1 MPRFATVNNVSS
13 YTRRA
18 GGIGD
23 LLSTATSQLGGIAP
37 YHFWDFINNRALFA
51 SADVGAVTSTPGWSY
66 TGTHS
71 VGGLRYADKADGTLE
86 AFGTNLLLQ
95 SQTFDNAAWTKTR
108 ATVTADATAAP
119 DGTTTAD
126 AFNEDNT
133 NSVSHELIQGITKAA
148 SAITYTQSVYV
159 KKGGRDWV
167 CITNWD
173 NSANGNRFWF
183 NVNTGV
189 IGSTATFGTP
199 FTSTSYS
206 IEAAG
211 NGFWRCITTFTTNT
225 ATSLTTTYYSV
236 SADLNTAPTTALNAV
251 GLYIWGAQLEAG
263 TTATTYIPT
272 TTAANGALRR
282 TDKGVLI
289 EGARTNLLL
298 RSQEFDNASWTK
310 LNATITANQV
320 AAPDGTLTA
329 DLMTNDTTNGNH
341 WVYGTG
347 VTFANA
353 TTYTASIFVKY
364 LDHRWISLRSDF
376 PAMYASFDLLNG
388 VVGSKD
394 ASITSYAMTAL
405 ANGWYRC
412 TITWTTTGAGG
423 GNIVVQMANGD
434 VTTSNSYAGT
444 GTRVYLWGAQLEA
457 ASFPSSYIPT
467 TTASATRAADVLTV
481 SSPGVTY
488 PLSLFAEFERVVDTA
503 GSEGLFRVDDTTANN
518 SARLFVDSADRFQ
531 AGQFSD
537 GASPVTGTLNLLTTY
552 KGAARFASNDLRACS
567 FATLGTND
575 TTATL
580 PASPTRIIFGN
591 SAETLA
597 NPQWGYLRR
606 CAIVNSAVNDAGL
619 TAMTT

>member
-1 MPRFATVNNVSS
+1 VPRFATVNNVSS

-23 LLSTATSQLGGIAP
+23 LLSTATSQLRGIAP
-37 YHFWDFINNRALFA
+37 YHWWDFIANRALFA
-51 SADVGAVTSTPGWSY
+51 SADVGGVASTPGWSY
-66 TGTHS
+66 I
-71 VGGLRYADKADGTLE
+71 R
-86 AFGTNLLLQ
+86 
-95 SQTFDNAAWTKTR
+95 
-108 ATVTADATAAP
+108 ADA
-119 DGTTTAD
+119 
-126 AFNEDNT
+126 
-133 NSVSHELIQGITKAA
+133 Q
-148 SAITYTQSVYV
+148 SAYAET
-159 KKGGRDWV
+159 
-167 CITNWD
+167 
-173 NSANGNRFWF
+173 SAGVLVPFA
-183 NVNTGV
+183 TGV
-189 IGSTATFGTP
+189 
-199 FTSTSYS
+199 
-206 IEAAG
+206 
-211 NGFWRCITTFTTNT
+211 
-225 ATSLTTTYYSV
+225 
-236 SADLNTAPTTALNAV
+236 
-251 GLYIWGAQLEAG
+251 
-263 TTATTYIPT
+263 
-272 TTAANGALRR
+272 LRR

-467 TTASATRAADVLTV
+467 GAASATRAADVLTV
-481 SSPGVTY
+481 SSPGVSY
-488 PLSLFAEFERVVDTA
+488 PLSLFAEFERVVDT
-503 GSEGLFRVDDTTANN
+503 GGVEDLLSIYTSSND
-518 SARLFVDSADRFQ
+518 
-531 AGQFSD
+531 FSD
-537 GASPVTGTLNLLTTY
+537 LRVSATDLGAITVNTASVNQATVTVAGVLATQVAYKLGGRVSTNSVQAARNGTLGIEDTSATMASGPTTIAFG
-552 KGAARFASNDLRACS
+552 KWVSGAES
-567 FATLGTND
+567 
-575 TTATL
+575 
-580 PASPTRIIFGN
+580 
-591 SAETLA
+591 
-597 NPQWGYLRR
+597 WGYLRR
-606 CAIVNSAVNDAGL
+606 SAIINSAVNDAGL
-619 TAMTT
+619 QSMTL

>member
-1 MPRFATVNNVSS
+1 M
-13 YTRRA
+13 
-18 GGIGD
+18 
-23 LLSTATSQLGGIAP
+23 
-37 YHFWDFINNRALFA
+37 
-51 SADVGAVTSTPGWSY
+51 
-66 TGTHS
+66 
-71 VGGLRYADKADGTLE
+71 
-86 AFGTNLLLQ
+86 
-95 SQTFDNAAWTKTR
+95 
-108 ATVTADATAAP
+108 
-119 DGTTTAD
+119 
-126 AFNEDNT
+126 
-133 NSVSHELIQGITKAA
+133 
-148 SAITYTQSVYV
+148 
-159 KKGGRDWV
+159 
-167 CITNWD
+167 
-173 NSANGNRFWF
+173 
-183 NVNTGV
+183 
-189 IGSTATFGTP
+189 
-199 FTSTSYS
+199 
-206 IEAAG
+206 
-211 NGFWRCITTFTTNT
+211 
-225 ATSLTTTYYSV
+225 
-236 SADLNTAPTTALNAV
+236 
-251 GLYIWGAQLEAG
+251 
-263 TTATTYIPT
+263 
-272 TTAANGALRR
+272 
-282 TDKGVLI
+282 LI

-481 SSPGVTY
+481 SSPGVSY
-488 PLSLFAEFERVVDTA
+488 PLSLFAEFERVVDTGADEYQFQVEVSSTERVGMNVGGGGSDNFVCSQVA
-503 GSEGLFRVDDTTANN
+503 GGVQ
-518 SARLFVDSADRFQ
+518 V
-531 AGQFSD
+531 
-537 GASPVTGTLNLLTTY
+537 ASPSVAGALALGTPYKTAIRSALNDVRSVRGGTLSAQDTSAALPTTPTTIRF
-552 KGAARFASNDLRACS
+552 GAFNASSNQS
-567 FATLGTND
+567 F
-575 TTATL
+575 
-580 PASPTRIIFGN
+580 
-591 SAETLA
+591 
-597 NPQWGYLRR
+597 GYLRR
-606 CAIVNSAVNDAGL
+606 AAIVNSAVNDAGL
-619 TAMTT
+619 QSMTL